1 MLVVKKGV
9 RFFVDNKGKISKE
22 INMKQLQEKILKE
35 GTVLGQGV
43 LKVDRFLTHQVDPQL
58 MAAIGQDFANYFAEE
73 KITKVVTLEASGI
86 TPAVFTAL
94 SLDVPMIYARKSKSL
109 TLSDELLTSSVYSF
123 TKQVTSDIS
132 ISRHLLTEED
142 TVLIIDD
149 FLANGQAAKGLIEL
163 CQQAG
168 ANVAGLGIVIEKS
181 FQSGRQL
188 LEDAGIHVYSQ
199 ARIASLDNGEITF
212 VEKETIH
219 G

>member
-1 MLVVKKGV
+1 
-9 RFFVDNKGKISKE
+9 
-22 INMKQLQEKILKE
+22 MKQLQEKILKE

-58 MAAIGQDFANYFAEE
+58 MAAVGQDFANYFAEE

>member
-1 MLVVKKGV
+1 
-9 RFFVDNKGKISKE
+9 
-22 INMKQLQEKILKE
+22 MKQLQEKILKE
-35 GTVLGQGV
+35 GTVLAQGV

-188 LEDAGIHVYSQ
+188 LEDDGIHVYSQ

>member
-1 MLVVKKGV
+1 
-9 RFFVDNKGKISKE
+9 
-22 INMKQLQEKILKE
+22 
-35 GTVLGQGV
+35 
-43 LKVDRFLTHQVDPQL
+43 
-58 MAAIGQDFANYFAEE
+58 
-73 KITKVVTLEASGI
+73 
-86 TPAVFTAL
+86 
-94 SLDVPMIYARKSKSL
+94 MIYARKSKSL

>member
-1 MLVVKKGV
+1 
-9 RFFVDNKGKISKE
+9 
-22 INMKQLQEKILKE
+22 MKQLQEKILKE

-132 ISRHLLTEED
+132 ISRHLLTEGD

>member
-1 MLVVKKGV
+1 
-9 RFFVDNKGKISKE
+9 
-22 INMKQLQEKILKE
+22 MKQLQEKILKE

-109 TLSDELLTSSVYSF
+109 TLSEELLTLSEELLTSSVYSF

-199 ARIASLDNGEITF
+199 ACIASLDNGEITF

>member
-1 MLVVKKGV
+1 
-9 RFFVDNKGKISKE
+9 
-22 INMKQLQEKILKE
+22 MKQLQEKILKE

-58 MAAIGQDFANYFAEE
+58 MSAIGQDFANYFVEE

-163 CQQAG
+163 GQQAG

>member
-1 MLVVKKGV
+1 
-9 RFFVDNKGKISKE
+9 
-22 INMKQLQEKILKE
+22 MKQLQEKILKE

-212 VEKETIH
+212 LEKETIH

>member
-1 MLVVKKGV
+1 
-9 RFFVDNKGKISKE
+9 
-22 INMKQLQEKILKE
+22 MKQLQEKILKE

-109 TLSDELLTSSVYSF
+109 TLSEELLTSSVYSF

-199 ARIASLDNGEITF
+199 ARIASLDDGEITF

>member
-1 MLVVKKGV
+1 
-9 RFFVDNKGKISKE
+9 
-22 INMKQLQEKILKE
+22 MKQLQEKILKE

-58 MAAIGQDFANYFAEE
+58 MSAIGQDFANYFAEE

-163 CQQAG
+163 GQQAG

>member
-1 MLVVKKGV
+1 
-9 RFFVDNKGKISKE
+9 
-22 INMKQLQEKILKE
+22 MKQLQEKILKE

-58 MAAIGQDFANYFAEE
+58 MAAIGQDFANYFGEE

>member
-1 MLVVKKGV
+1 
-9 RFFVDNKGKISKE
+9 
-22 INMKQLQEKILKE
+22 MKQLQEKILKE
-35 GTVLGQGV
+35 GTVLAQGV

-109 TLSDELLTSSVYSF
+109 TLSEELLTSSVYSF

>member
-1 MLVVKKGV
+1 
-9 RFFVDNKGKISKE
+9 
-22 INMKQLQEKILKE
+22 MKQLQEKILKE

-43 LKVDRFLTHQVDPQL
+43 LKVDRFLTHQGDPQL

>member
-1 MLVVKKGV
+1 
-9 RFFVDNKGKISKE
+9 
-22 INMKQLQEKILKE
+22 MKQLQEKILKE
-35 GTVLGQGV
+35 GTVLAQGV

-109 TLSDELLTSSVYSF
+109 TLSEELLTSSVYSF

-149 FLANGQAAKGLIEL
+149 FLANGQAAKGLIGL

>member
-1 MLVVKKGV
+1 
-9 RFFVDNKGKISKE
+9 
-22 INMKQLQEKILKE
+22 MKQLQEKILKE

-43 LKVDRFLTHQVDPQL
+43 LKVDHFLTHQVDPQL

-109 TLSDELLTSSVYSF
+109 TLSEELLTSSVYSF

-199 ARIASLDNGEITF
+199 ARIASLDDGEITF

>member
-1 MLVVKKGV
+1 
-9 RFFVDNKGKISKE
+9 
-22 INMKQLQEKILKE
+22 MKQLQEKILKE

-43 LKVDRFLTHQVDPQL
+43 LKVDHFLTHQVDPQL
-58 MAAIGQDFANYFAEE
+58 MTAIGQDFANYFAEE

-109 TLSDELLTSSVYSF
+109 TLSEELLTSSVYSF

-199 ARIASLDNGEITF
+199 ARIASLDDGEITF

>member
-1 MLVVKKGV
+1 
-9 RFFVDNKGKISKE
+9 
-22 INMKQLQEKILKE
+22 MKQLQEKILKE
-35 GTVLGQGV
+35 GTVLAQGV

>member
-1 MLVVKKGV
+1 
-9 RFFVDNKGKISKE
+9 
-22 INMKQLQEKILKE
+22 MKQLQEKILKE

>member
-1 MLVVKKGV
+1 
-9 RFFVDNKGKISKE
+9 
-22 INMKQLQEKILKE
+22 MKQLQEKILKE

-109 TLSDELLTSSVYSF
+109 TLSDELLTSSAYSF

>member
-1 MLVVKKGV
+1 M
-9 RFFVDNKGKISKE
+9 
-22 INMKQLQEKILKE
+22 
-35 GTVLGQGV
+35 LGQGV

>member
-1 MLVVKKGV
+1 
-9 RFFVDNKGKISKE
+9 
-22 INMKQLQEKILKE
+22 MKQLQEKILKE

-58 MAAIGQDFANYFAEE
+58 MAAIGQDFANYFAEK